1 MFNRRV
7 VELVK
12 IFLHLHAEFEES
24 LTGFLRNKT
33 MMKKEFVK
41 FSIVP
46 VIAAFI
52 FYSFST
58 VEALEE
64 DKFAGSNFLVS
75 DLDTEYTVPHAP
87 EFVEEASEPRIYP
100 RLDKS
105 YLAFREA
112 VGFKESGGDYQV
124 INEFGYI
131 GKYQFGR
138 GTLVLI
144 GITDLDLFLNSPQLQ
159 ELAFYA
165 NASRN
170 KWILRRDIARF
181 ENKIINGVKITES
194 GILAAAHLGG
204 PGNVKK
210 YLRSGGRITFKD
222 GFGTSIQYY
231 LKKFAGYDTSIVEPF
246 RKAKAISK
254 IKDPS
259 EG

>member
-1 MFNRRV
+1 MFNSGV
-7 VELVK
+7 VGLVK
-12 IFLHLHAEFEES
+12 IFLHLQAEFEEF
-24 LTGFLRNKT
+24 LRVFLRNKT
-33 MMKKEFVK
+33 MMKKKVVK

-46 VIAAFI
+46 VIVAFI

-58 VEALEE
+58 VKALEE
-64 DKFAGSNFLVS
+64 DMFSASSFLVS
-75 DLDTEYTVPHAP
+75 DMDVEYTVPKAP
-87 EFVEEASEPRIYP
+87 DFVEEDLEPRVYP
-100 RLDKS
+100 VLDKS

-124 INEFGYI
+124 INEFGYL

-144 GITDLDLFLNSPQLQ
+144 GITDLNLFLNSPELQ

-210 YLRSGGRITFKD
+210 YLRSGGRISFND
-222 GFGTSIQYY
+222 GFGTSLQHY